1 MLERPPS
8 ARALRAPWIG
18 ACAGEGLAP
27 VEIGGCWCHHFH
39 LGFDFDLDLDHHLHH
54 HHHHHD
60 HAY

>member
-1 MLERPPS
+1 VLERPPS

-27 VEIGGCWCHHFH
+27 VEIGGWCHHFH
-39 LGFDFDLDLDHHLHH
+39 LGFDFDLD